1 MTSTKSKNN
10 MTKSMH
16 NFLFKNLA
24 IIILLLSAIAIN
36 AQVKYNV
43 GLIGFYNLENLYDTI
58 DQAHVSDEEFT
69 PNGTR
74 RYDGKTYIDKLSK
87 LEQVLSEMGTDHR
100 PEGFALLGVAEI
112 ENRTVLKD
120 LCAQPKLA
128 DKNLKIVHYDSKD
141 ARGIDVGLLYNP
153 KYFKVIN
160 SGKIYVDMSDLGE
173 GKTRDILW
181 VKGLFMGEELYVMV
195 AHWPS
200 RRGGE
205 EASMAKRC
213 RAAEFMRAKADSI
226 YKTEPNANIVMM
238 GDLNDDPT
246 SPSLVNC
253 LKAVGEKEN
262 AIDGKMFNPFADYF
276 RKGIGTLAYN
286 DSWNLFDQII
296 VSSSMINKDNG
307 LIFDGAHIF
316 TRKYMTQMD
325 GQYKGYPFRTYNGDI
340 YQGGYSDHFPTY
352 MVIKK
357 KVGN

>member
-1 MTSTKSKNN
+1 
-10 MTKSMH
+10 MTKSIQPY
-16 NFLFKNLA
+16 FLRIVVIIMIITYSKNTK
-24 IIILLLSAIAIN
+24 
-36 AQVKYNV
+36 AQSKYNV

-58 DQAHVSDEEFT
+58 DQDNVNDEEFT

-74 RYDGKTYIDKLSK
+74 RYTGETYLDKLSK
-87 LEQVLSEMGTDHR
+87 LEQVLSELGTDHR
-100 PEGFALLGVAEI
+100 PEGFAILGVAEI

-120 LCAQPKLA
+120 LCAQPKLK
-128 DKNLKIVHYDSKD
+128 DKNLKIAHYDSKD

-153 KYFKVIN
+153 AYFKLIN
-160 SGKIYVDMSDLGE
+160 SGKIYVDMTDLGE

-205 EASMAKRC
+205 EASMARRC
-213 RAAEFMRAKADSI
+213 RAAEFIRAKIDSI
-226 YKTEPNANIVMM
+226 YKTEPNANIVVM

-246 SPSLVNC
+246 SPSVINC

-262 AIDGKMFNPFADYF
+262 AIDGKLYNPFADYF
-276 RKGIGTLAYN
+276 KKGIGTLAYN

-296 VSSSMINKDNG
+296 VSNSMLTKDNG
-307 LIFDGAHIF
+307 LEFSGAHIF
-316 TRKYMTQMD
+316 TRSYMTQSD

-352 MVIKK
+352 IVIKR
-357 KVGN
+357 KVK